1 MICSIMIDPAGPLD
15 DDLTAWAEARLR
27 RQVER
32 LDSLSEVGLD
42 LARDIQRQAAADA
55 AMAFSR
61 VARAIRMNALLQSR
75 LIKDMVRTADEV
87 DQLTERLEPAY
98 RHKARVEKIVERV
111 AKAAGDDED
120 VIDRLVIEAG
130 ERLDDEDIYGDVLQ
144 RPVGELVA
152 LICEDLG
159 LEPDWDGLANEAWA
173 RKEIA
178 SGVSGSPFN
187 GRALPARPPPTPAPC
202 PAPA

>member
-1 MICSIMIDPAGPLD
+1 MIDPAGPLD